1 MRLKIAGGTMIEL
14 EAEQPFQTEVEQ
26 LMGLGLSLVS
36 LVGRPMQILI
46 SASLPELQV
55 RATAVPTLSSMALT
69 ILEAGYLVL
78 LLGLMPASRMM
89 L

>member
-1 MRLKIAGGTMIEL
+1 MAGGTTIEL
-14 EAEQPFQTEVEQ
+14 EAEQPLQTLEVQ
-26 LMGLGLSLVS
+26 LMGLGLSFVS

-55 RATAVPTLSSMALT
+55 RATAVPTFSSMALT
-69 ILEAGYLVL
+69 ILEAGYFVL